1 MAYDVIIVGA
11 GSAGSALATRLSED
25 PDRSVLL
32 LEAGPDYPDF
42 ERLPD
47 DLKFGRSALRSA
59 YGTHDW
65 GYEATATPEHDSPI
79 AIPRG
84 RVTGGSS
91 AVNGQVVFRGVPE
104 DYDHWASLGNDEWS
118 YANTLTYFRKMET
131 DQDFRGDFHGSD
143 GPIPVRRYKR
153 EDMMPSVKAFY
164 EACLA
169 EGYPEFPDQ
178 NHPDST
184 GIAPTPLNNRGGVR
198 VSTALAYLDEA
209 RHRLNLTIRAN
220 VQARSVIFEGK
231 RAVGIES
238 ESGGEAFSV
247 YGDQIVIS
255 GGAINSPQLLML
267 SGVGPSQQLSSLG
280 ITPVHDLPGV
290 GQNLRDH
297 PVVYMV
303 FRQLVERPAGFESA
317 IQTVLRCT
325 AEGSDT
331 RNDIQIFPIQME
343 PENLAFRF
351 PIAAGQNCFSI
362 IIALE
367 NASHS
372 RRIDPCLRRPQRGTT
387 PRLPLS
393 HGCLGPGADASCSA
407 PSPAHMPAASHA
419 GNPRRSACP
428 RRRRPSLGRSA
439 GLVDVAHGQ
448 HRAPLLG
455 HLQDGPRLR
464 PHGSGRPVLPRPRY
478 RRPAG
483 SGRLSHAQRRPR
495 QHQRHNHHDRRACSR
510 LDKGR
515 HVAAASV

>member
-11 GSAGSALATRLSED
+11 GSAGGALATRLSED
-25 PDRSVLL
+25 PSRSVLL

-47 DLKFGRSALRSA
+47 DLKFGLSALRSA

-65 GYEATATPEHDSPI
+65 GYEATATPEHEGPI
-79 AIPRG
+79 PIPRG

-131 DQDFRGDFHGSD
+131 DEDFRGDFHGSD
-143 GPIPVRRYKR
+143 GPIPVRRHKR
-153 EDMMPSVKAFY
+153 ENMLPSVNAFY
-164 EACLA
+164 DACLA
-169 EGYPEFPDQ
+169 EGYREFPDQ

-184 GIAPTPLNNRGGVR
+184 GIAPTPLNNQAGVR
-198 VSTALAYLDEA
+198 VSTALAYLDQA

-220 VQARSVIFEGK
+220 VLVRRILFEGK
-231 RAVGIES
+231 RAVGIEA
-238 ESGGEAFSV
+238 ESGGETFSV

-267 SGVGPSQQLSSLG
+267 SGVGPAQHLRSMG
-280 ITPVHDLPGV
+280 ISPVHDLAGV

-297 PVVYMV
+297 PVVYLTY
-303 FRQLVERPAGFESA
+303 RQLGERPVGFESS

-351 PIAAGQNCFSI
+351 PITAGINCFSI
-362 IIALE
+362 IVALE
-367 NASHS
+367 NASTSGELTLASADPSAPPLLNYRYLSDQWDRERLRWAVRQASRLCEQPAMQAILGDRLVPEDADLASDEALDAWMLRTVNTEHHS
-372 RRIDPCLRRPQRGTT
+372 SGTCKMGPASDSMAVVDQYCHVHGMDGLRVV
-387 PRLPLS
+387 
-393 HGCLGPGADASCSA
+393 DASV
-407 PSPAHMPAASHA
+407 MPNVVRVNTNATTIMIGERVADWIKE
-419 GNPRRSACP
+419 
-428 RRRRPSLGRSA
+428 GR
-439 GLVDVAHGQ
+439 
-448 HRAPLLG
+448 
-455 HLQDGPRLR
+455 
-464 PHGSGRPVLPRPRY
+464 
-478 RRPAG
+478 
-483 SGRLSHAQRRPR
+483 
-495 QHQRHNHHDRRACSR
+495 
-510 LDKGR
+510 
-515 HVAAASV
+515 

>member
-65 GYEATATPEHDSPI
+65 GYEATATPEHDGPI

-104 DYDHWASLGNDEWS
+104 DYDHWAALGNDEWA
-118 YANTLTYFRKMET
+118 YTNTLTYFRKMET

-153 EDMMPSVKAFY
+153 EDMLPSVKAFY

-220 VQARSVIFEGK
+220 VQARSIIFEGK

-303 FRQLVERPAGFESA
+303 FRQLVERPVGFESA

-331 RNDIQIFPIQME
+331 RNDVQIFPIQME

-351 PIAAGQNCFSI
+351 PITAGQNCFSI

-367 NASHS
+367 NASTAGELTLVSADPSAGPHLDYRYLTDAWDRERMRRAVRQALRICQQPAMQEILGDRLVPDDADLASDEALDSWMLRTVNTEHHS
-372 RRIDPCLRRPQRGTT
+372 SGTCKMGPASDPMAVVDQYCHVHGIDGLRVV
-387 PRLPLS
+387 
-393 HGCLGPGADASCSA
+393 DASV
-407 PSPAHMPAASHA
+407 MPNVVRVNTNATTIMI
-419 GNPRRSACP
+419 GER
-428 RRRRPSLGRSA
+428 
-439 GLVDVAHGQ
+439 VA
-448 HRAPLLG
+448 
-455 HLQDGPRLR
+455 DWI
-464 PHGSGRPVLPRPRY
+464 
-478 RRPAG
+478 
-483 SGRLSHAQRRPR
+483 
-495 QHQRHNHHDRRACSR
+495 
-510 LDKGR
+510 KGGT
-515 HVAAASV
+515 

>member
-11 GSAGSALATRLSED
+11 GSAGSALAARLSED
-25 PDRSVLL
+25 ADRSVLL

-65 GYEATATPEHDSPI
+65 GYEATATPEHEGPI

-104 DYDHWASLGNDEWS
+104 DYDHWASLGNDEWA
-118 YANTLTYFRKMET
+118 YTNTLTHFRKMET
-131 DQDFRGDFHGSD
+131 DQDFRGDFHGSE
-143 GPIPVRRYKR
+143 GQIPVRRYKR
-153 EDMMPSVKAFY
+153 EDMLPSVQAFY

-169 EGYPEFPDQ
+169 EGYPEFLDQ
-178 NHPDST
+178 NHPDSQ
-184 GIAPTPLNNRGGVR
+184 GIAPTPLNNRAGVR
-198 VSTALAYLDEA
+198 VSTALAYLDQA

-220 VQARSVIFEGK
+220 VQAHRVLFDGK
-231 RAVGIES
+231 RAIGIEAS
-238 ESGGEAFSV
+238 SGGETFNV

-267 SGVGPSQQLSSLG
+267 SGVGPAQHLGSLG
-280 ITPVHDLPGV
+280 IPVVHDLPGV

-297 PVVYMV
+297 PVVYVV
-303 FRQLVERPAGFESA
+303 FKQLVEQPEGFESS

-351 PIAAGQNCFSI
+351 PIAAGLNCFSI
-362 IIALE
+362 IIALQ
-367 NASHS
+367 NASTAGQLTLAS
-372 RRIDPCLRRPQRGTT
+372 ADPSAP
-387 PRLPLS
+387 PRLDYRYLTDPWDRERMRQAVRQAMRI
-393 HGCLGPGADASCSA
+393 CDQPAMQQILGDRLVPADADLASEDALDSWILRTVNTEHHSSGTCKMG
-407 PSPAHMPAASHA
+407 PASDPMAV
-419 GNPRRSACP
+419 
-428 RRRRPSLGRSA
+428 
-439 GLVDVAHGQ
+439 VDQFCHVRGI
-448 HRAPLLG
+448 
-455 HLQDGPRLR
+455 DNLR
-464 PHGSGRPVLPRPRY
+464 VV
-478 RRPAG
+478 
-483 SGRLSHAQRRPR
+483 
-495 QHQRHNHHDRRACSR
+495 D
-510 LDKGR
+510 
-515 HVAAASV
+515 ASVMPNVVRVNTNATTIMIGERVADWIKEGK

>member
-11 GSAGSALATRLSED
+11 GSAGSALAARLSED
-25 PDRSVLL
+25 ADRSVLL

-65 GYEATATPEHDSPI
+65 AYEATATPEHEGPI

-104 DYDHWASLGNDEWS
+104 DYDHWASLGNDEWG
-118 YANTLTYFRKMET
+118 YTNTLTHFRKMET
-131 DQDFRGDFHGSD
+131 DQDFRGDFHGSE

-153 EDMMPSVKAFY
+153 EDMLPSVQAFY

-169 EGYPEFPDQ
+169 EGYPEFLDQ
-178 NHPDST
+178 NHPDSQ
-184 GIAPTPLNNRGGVR
+184 GIAPTPLNNRAGVR
-198 VSTALAYLDEA
+198 VSTALAYLDQA

-220 VQARSVIFEGK
+220 VQAHRILFDGK
-231 RAVGIES
+231 RAMGIEAS
-238 ESGGEAFSV
+238 SGGETFNV
-247 YGDQIVIS
+247 YGGQIVIS

-267 SGVGPSQQLSSLG
+267 SGVGPVQQLGSLG
-280 ITPVHDLPGV
+280 IPVVHDLPGV

-297 PVVYMV
+297 PVVYTV
-303 FRQLVERPAGFESA
+303 FKQLVEQPEGFESS

-351 PIAAGQNCFSI
+351 PIAAGLNCFSI
-362 IIALE
+362 IIALQ
-367 NASHS
+367 NASTAGELTLAS
-372 RRIDPCLRRPQRGTT
+372 ADPSAP
-387 PRLPLS
+387 PRLDYRYLTDPWDRERMRRAVRQAMRI
-393 HGCLGPGADASCSA
+393 CDQPAMQQILGDRLVPADADLASEDALDSWILRTVNTEHHSSGTCKMG
-407 PSPAHMPAASHA
+407 PASDPMAV
-419 GNPRRSACP
+419 
-428 RRRRPSLGRSA
+428 
-439 GLVDVAHGQ
+439 VDQFCHVRGI
-448 HRAPLLG
+448 
-455 HLQDGPRLR
+455 DNLR
-464 PHGSGRPVLPRPRY
+464 VV
-478 RRPAG
+478 
-483 SGRLSHAQRRPR
+483 
-495 QHQRHNHHDRRACSR
+495 D
-510 LDKGR
+510 
-515 HVAAASV
+515 ASVMPNVVRVNTNATTIMISERVADWIKEGK